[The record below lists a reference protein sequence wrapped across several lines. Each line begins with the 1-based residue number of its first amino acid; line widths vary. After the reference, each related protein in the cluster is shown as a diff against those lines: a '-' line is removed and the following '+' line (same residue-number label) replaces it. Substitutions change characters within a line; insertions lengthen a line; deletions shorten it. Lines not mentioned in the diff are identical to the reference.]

1 MFYLT
6 KLCFALQTLSE
17 LKYKKNA
24 LVSFTDSILMIMEIL
39 QDTSTPSKPILW
51 AKWEIGGKIG
61 HSKNL
66 FSLLST
72 RQHQSENPTSEMCL
86 RNEST
91 SNNRNKKSLT
101 KENGS
106 SISSLPDGYLDP
118 CVSSLG
124 FLSHSKKRM
133 QELLSFYSALV
144 LCWYALQCACRN
156 KQRQITKNVCVL
168 GFVWLF
174 CLILCDFKIQHFQSK
189 MRSHSW
195 KMNYTSSATGLSWS
209 VSLRC
214 DIDPHDDFTQ

>member
-1 MFYLT
+1 MFNLT
-6 KLCFALQTLSE
+6 KLSSALLTLSE

-24 LVSFTDSILMIMEIL
+24 LVSFTDSIFMIMEIL
-39 QDTSTPSKPILW
+39 EDTSTPSKPILW
-51 AKWEIGGKIG
+51 AKWEIGGKIDR
-61 HSKNL
+61 SKNL

-124 FLSHSKKRM
+124 FLSHSKKCM

-144 LCWYALQCACRN
+144 
-156 KQRQITKNVCVL
+156 CVL
-168 GFVWLF
+168 IRTTV
-174 CLILCDFKIQHFQSK
+174 CMQK
-189 MRSHSW
+189 
-195 KMNYTSSATGLSWS
+195 
-209 VSLRC
+209 
-214 DIDPHDDFTQ
+214 